1 MHALPPILI
10 VDDNTEA
17 REFLTMLLQM
27 QGSSEIAGAA
37 SGEEALE
44 RLAGEHFG
52 LIICDYHLGGMDG
65 LEFIKNFRARGDA
78 TPVLL
83 LTGSGD
89 ESIRAVAARHSR
101 VGFFTKPF
109 TIGELNEQIQRLLA
123 A

>member
-10 VDDNTEA
+10 VDDNSEA

-27 QGSSEIAGAA
+27 QGSSEIAGAH

-44 RLAGEHFG
+44 RLARERFG

-65 LEFIKNFRARGDA
+65 LEFIRNFRACGGA

-89 ESIRAVAARHSR
+89 ESIRAGTAQHSR

-109 TIGELNEQIQRLLA
+109 TIGELGEQIQRLLA
-123 A
+123 T

>member
-10 VDDNTEA
+10 VDDNSEA
-17 REFLTMLLQM
+17 RELLTTLLHM
-27 QGSSEIAGAA
+27 QGVCVIAGAD

-44 RLAGEHFG
+44 RLARERFG

-65 LEFIKNFRARGDA
+65 LEFIESFRARGDA

-89 ESIRAVAARHSR
+89 ASIRAGTARHAR

-109 TIGELNEQIQRLLA
+109 TIQELGDQLQRLLA

>member
-10 VDDNTEA
+10 VDDNAEA
-17 REFLTMLLQM
+17 RECLTVLLQM
-27 QGSSEIAGAA
+27 QGVRNIAGAN

-44 RLAGEHFG
+44 LLARERFG

-65 LEFIKNFRARGDA
+65 LEFITNFRARGDT

-89 ESIRAVAARHSR
+89 ESIRAGTAPHAR

-109 TIGELNEQIQRLLA
+109 TSGQLAEQIQRLMA